1 METKHTPGPWRV
13 NDVVEAMVLT
23 DYPEEDGR
31 RRDDLL
37 IARCGMHFADARLI
51 AAAPDLL
58 EALHG
63 IADAAKEAMLPG
75 TSANTKE
82 ILLSAISEDA
92 RAAIAKATGAQS

>member
-1 METKHTPGPWRV
+1 METKFTAGPWYVGATRRT
-13 NDVVEAMVLT
+13 NEDVLASDGPIIANALRRKDEREAN
-23 DYPEEDGR
+23 
-31 RRDDLL
+31 
-37 IARCGMHFADARLI
+37 AHLI

-58 EALHG
+58 AALHG

-92 RAAIAKATGAQS
+92 RAAIAKATGKQS